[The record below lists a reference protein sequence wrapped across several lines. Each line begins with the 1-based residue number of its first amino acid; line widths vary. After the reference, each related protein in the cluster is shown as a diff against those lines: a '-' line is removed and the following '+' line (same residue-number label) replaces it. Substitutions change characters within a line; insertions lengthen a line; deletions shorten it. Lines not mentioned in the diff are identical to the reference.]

1 MRNHAAPMMVDGMGT
16 EAQTCLAME
25 SLPLRPGSGA
35 AYDEAWLQRL
45 IQEHPSLLPIGMI
58 EPALQGPIPIC
69 MELPV
74 PSGFVDN
81 LMITP
86 DGGIVVVETKLWR
99 NPEARREVIG
109 QVLDYAKDLSR
120 LSYEDLQRAV
130 RAARKEPS
138 ASLFK
143 LVHGDG
149 APHHETA
156 FVDGISR
163 NLRLGRMLLIVA
175 GDGIQESAE
184 QLSDFLQRHIGLHFT
199 LAMVEMSIW
208 REPFNG
214 RVLVQPR
221 LLTRTVQIERAV
233 IRLEGGMG
241 SSITP
246 RVEAAPGAAN
256 SRPTT
261 LTSEAYF
268 EAVEA
273 AAPGSTGRLKALLE
287 ELEPLGIYADIRRI
301 LMLKWRASSGAEFNL
316 GAVELEGRFGGDY
329 VNWSADAVGRL
340 DLAHAYQEAIARL
353 VPGGSVRQTPK
364 PTGWR
369 VVGAD
374 GKNPPV
380 NVLLDRKDQW
390 IAAMIAYIQGIE
402 ESVGRD

>member
-1 MRNHAAPMMVDGMGT
+1 MRSHAAPMMVDGMGT

-35 AYDEAWLQRL
+35 TYDEAWLQRL

-69 MELPV
+69 IELPV

-81 LMITP
+81 LMITS

-130 RAARKEPS
+130 RAARKEPQ
-138 ASLFK
+138 ATLFG
-143 LVHGDG
+143 LVHGVGD
-149 APHHETA
+149 PHHETA
-156 FVDGISR
+156 FVDGLSR
-163 NLRLGRMLLIVA
+163 NLRLGRMLLIIA

-184 QLSDFLQRHIGLHFT
+184 QLSDFLQRHVGLHFT

-208 REPFNG
+208 REPFQG

-233 IRLEGGMG
+233 IRVEGGG
-241 SSITP
+241 GTIAP
-246 RVEAAPGAAN
+246 QVEPAPAAAA

-261 LTSEAYF
+261 LTADAYY
-268 EAVEA
+268 ETIDA
-273 AAPGSTGRLKALLE
+273 AAPGSAARLKSFLE
-287 ELEPLGIYADIRRI
+287 EIEPLGIQADIRRI
-301 LMLKWRASSGAEFNL
+301 LMLKWRSSSGAEFNL
-316 GAVELEGRFGGDY
+316 GAVELEARFGGDY
-329 VNWSADAVGRL
+329 VNWSADAIGRL
-340 DLAHAYQEAIARL
+340 DLAHAYQQAIADL
-353 VPGGSVRQTPK
+353 IPGGTVRQTPK

-374 GKNPPV
+374 GKNPPIID
-380 NVLLDRKDQW
+380 LLARKDEW
-390 IAAMIAYIQGIE
+390 IAAIVAYIQGVE
-402 ESVGRD
+402 DTVGST